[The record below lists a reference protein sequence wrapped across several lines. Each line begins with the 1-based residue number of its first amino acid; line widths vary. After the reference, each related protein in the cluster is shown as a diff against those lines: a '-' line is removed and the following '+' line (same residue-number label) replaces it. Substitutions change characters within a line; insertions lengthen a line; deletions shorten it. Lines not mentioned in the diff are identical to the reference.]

1 MNIELREFLCEYLD
15 DDAIFFDGLDE
26 AILGVSERFGEPS
39 LVVYSKNKVLD
50 ILKEWDMTEEEAV
63 EYFYYNVLGTYAGE
77 YTPVFVDEVE
87 F

>member
-1 MNIELREFLCEYLD
+1 
-15 DDAIFFDGLDE
+15 
-26 AILGVSERFGEPS
+26 
-39 LVVYSKNKVLD
+39 
-50 ILKEWDMTEEEAV
+50 MTEEAV

>member
-15 DDAIFFDGLDE
+15 DDAIFFDGFDE